1 MGASLCARSLG
12 APTVRAYQSVARTP
26 QTSTSQQLWRLAGV
40 GALAGLG
47 LVALDGLRERY
58 VVWELVA
65 RQPVDGCVSTRCIPL
80 VKQRWDI
87 RL

>member
-47 LVALDGLRERY
+47 MVAIDGLRERC
-58 VVWELVA
+58 VDWGSLLRCRSLVA
-65 RQPVDGCVSTRCIPL
+65 VCRHGCMLKR
-80 VKQRWDI
+80 
-87 RL
+87 RLEEQN